1 MILRPRHAANSW
13 TSQSFAFRTA
23 VPRRNESPD
32 PWNSLPPPF
41 ATELIT
47 PGPFWFSA
55 LKFDIVTLNSEIMF
69 EFGFTGVAQLQPG
82 SETCAPS
89 AVMSSELPGRPL
101 YEYAPFSGLW
111 LPPLPLP
118 LMPMVW
124 PL

>member
-1 MILRPRHAANSW
+1 MN
-13 TSQSFAFRTA
+13 A
-23 VPRRNESPD
+23 VPWKSC
-32 PWNSLPPPF
+32 PPPL

-55 LKFDIVTLNSEIMF
+55 LKFDIVILNSEIIA

-89 AVMSSELPGRPL
+89 AVISSEFEGRPL
-101 YEYAPFSGLW
+101 YEYALFSGLW

-118 LMPMVW
+118 LMPMVSPVKLALFEV
-124 PL
+124 PLEIPNP